1 MSSENNTKA
10 VDKVNE
16 MLPIG
21 QLATFGLQHVLAMYA
36 GAVAVPLIIGAAVG
50 LSPEQLSLLVA
61 ADLFTCGIATLL
73 QAIGIGNFAGIK
85 LPVIL
90 GCTFAAVGPLIII
103 GKSLGMDYAYGSI
116 IVGAIVVILIAP
128 LYGKLLKFF
137 PTVVTGSVVTI
148 IGLSLINV
156 GVTSCGANAADFGS
170 VRNILLSIFVML
182 VILIS
187 NKYLKGFFQSIAVL
201 NGIILGT
208 IVGSF
213 MGMVDF
219 SVVSEAKWVSFVKPF
234 TFGIPKFDTGA
245 IFMMTL
251 VMITV
256 MVESTGTFLGVSKL
270 CGKNLTEKDI
280 VKGLRAE
287 GLATILGGIFNSFP
301 YTTFNQNLGLLSLSK
316 VFSRFVVVASGII
329 LMALGLIPKF
339 AALATIIP
347 QPVIGGATTIMFGTV
362 AVAGIK
368 MLLDI
373 DLEKNSNVL
382 IVATSLAVGLGITA
396 VPTLLSQ
403 TPQFIQSIFGSGIV
417 SGSIVAIVLNAWL
430 NHGEAES
437 NFNEEGDDNHIKIK
451 EKQECEIKS

>member
-1 MSSENNTKA
+1 
-10 VDKVNE
+10 
-16 MLPIG
+16 
-21 QLATFGLQHVLAMYA
+21 
-36 GAVAVPLIIGAAVG
+36 
-50 LSPEQLSLLVA
+50 
-61 ADLFTCGIATLL
+61 
-73 QAIGIGNFAGIK
+73 
-85 LPVIL
+85 
-90 GCTFAAVGPLIII
+90 
-103 GKSLGMDYAYGSI
+103 
-116 IVGAIVVILIAP
+116 
-128 LYGKLLKFF
+128 
-137 PTVVTGSVVTI
+137 
-148 IGLSLINV
+148 
-156 GVTSCGANAADFGS
+156 
-170 VRNILLSIFVML
+170 
-182 VILIS
+182 
-187 NKYLKGFFQSIAVL
+187 
-201 NGIILGT
+201 
-208 IVGSF
+208 
-213 MGMVDF
+213 MVDF

-270 CGKNLTEKDI
+270 CGKKLTEKDI